1 MIMLNNNILRRT
13 NMKKR
18 TMLGFIAMLAISLL
32 AACSGGKEDS
42 SKGEDNKKVIT
53 VKHAMGTEDQIPANP
68 KRVVVLTNEG
78 TEALLKLGIKP
89 VGAVKSWTGDPWYNH
104 IKNDMKGV
112 KVVGLEGEPNIEAIA
127 ELKPDLIIGN
137 KMRQEKIYD
146 KLEKIAPTVFSE
158 TLRGEWKDNFSLYAK
173 AVNKEEKGKEILK
186 DFDKKVSELS
196 DKLGEQKKKQVSVV
210 RFMAGQSRIYYKDSF
225 PGIILQQLG
234 FNFPE
239 KQEKLF
245 AKQDD
250 KFAFMTENKESIPEM
265 DGDVLFYFTYK
276 PVESKKDAETW
287 QNDWTSDPLWKKL
300 NAVKTGNAHEVDDAI
315 WTTAGGVKAAYLF
328 LDDIEKYFLKS

>member
-1 MIMLNNNILRRT
+1 
-13 NMKKR
+13 MKR
-18 TMLGFIAMLAISLL
+18 WSVVGFIALLAISIL
-32 AACSGGKEDS
+32 AACGGGKDDS
-42 SKGEDNKKVIT
+42 AKGGENKDTIT
-53 VKHAMGTEDQIPANP
+53 VKHAMGTEDQVPADP

-78 TEALLKLGIKP
+78 TEALLELGIKP
-89 VGAVKSWTGDPWYNH
+89 VGAVKSWTGDPWYKH
-104 IKNDMKGV
+104 IQADMKGV
-112 KVVGLEGEPNIEAIA
+112 KQVGLEGEPNIEAIA

-137 KMRQEKIYD
+137 KMRHEKIYD

-173 AVNKEEKGKEILK
+173 AVNKEEKGKEVLE

-196 DKLGEQKKKQVSVV
+196 DKLGDKKKKRVSVV

-225 PGIILQQLG
+225 PGIILDQLG
-234 FNFPE
+234 FKYPE

-245 AKQDD
+245 EKQDD
-250 KFAFMTENKESIPEM
+250 KFVFMTENKESIPDM

-276 PVESKKDAETW
+276 PAESKKEAETW

>member
-1 MIMLNNNILRRT
+1 
-13 NMKKR
+13 MKKR

-196 DKLGEQKKKQVSVV
+196 DKLGEQKKKRVSVV

-276 PVESKKDAETW
+276 PAESKKDAETW